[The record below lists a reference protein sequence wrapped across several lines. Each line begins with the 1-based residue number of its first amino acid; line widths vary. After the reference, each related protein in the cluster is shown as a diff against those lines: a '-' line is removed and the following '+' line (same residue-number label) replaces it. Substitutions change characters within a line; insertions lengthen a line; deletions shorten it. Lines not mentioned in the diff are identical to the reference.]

1 MDFGQ
6 AISICFK
13 KFADINGRAQRS
25 EYWWF
30 FLFNLIVN
38 IAGTALFGDGLI
50 SVLITLALI
59 VPAISVGVRRLH
71 DTNRSGWWMLAFII
85 PLLGLILAL
94 FWLTKRGTVGPNQ
107 YGDDPL
113 GGFAGEHTY
122 YNDIDAQA
130 EAHNDDQMFRG
141 NNERTNDSRAEE
153 RSAPREEKAPEG
165 PWADRKPKAETPEPP
180 KQVTEEKKRKIEP
193 PRFGRDAR
201 KKDD

>member
-6 AISICFK
+6 AISTCFR

-38 IAGTALFGDGLI
+38 IAGTTLFGDGLI

-71 DTNRSGWWMLAFII
+71 DTNRTGWWMLAFII
-85 PLLGLILAL
+85 PLLGLVLAL

-113 GGFAGEHTY
+113 GGYAGEQTY
-122 YNDIDAQA
+122 YNDIDAQD
-130 EAHNDDQMFRG
+130 EARNDGDMFRG
-141 NNERTNDSRAEE
+141 NKERTNNSRAED
-153 RSAPREEKAPEG
+153 RNVPRDDVAPEG
-165 PWADRKPKAETPEPP
+165 PWADRKPKADTPEQP

>member
-6 AISICFK
+6 AISTCFR

-38 IAGTALFGDGLI
+38 IAGTTLFGDGLI

-71 DTNRSGWWMLAFII
+71 DTNRTGWWMLAFII
-85 PLLGLILAL
+85 PLLGLVLAL

-107 YGDDPL
+107 YGEDPI
-113 GGFAGEHTY
+113 GGYAGVQTY
-122 YNDIDAQA
+122 YNDIDAQD
-130 EAHNDDQMFRG
+130 EARNDGDMFRG
-141 NNERTNDSRAEE
+141 NKERTNNSRAED
-153 RSAPREEKAPEG
+153 RNVPRDDVAPEG
-165 PWADRKPKAETPEPP
+165 PWADRKPKADTPEQP